1 MAKVLR
7 CREVGVDC
15 DFEAKGNSVE
25 EIMQQAER
33 HAKEAHGMDSIPPD
47 LVEKVQKAIHDE

>member
-33 HAKEAHGMDSIPPD
+33 HAKEAHGMDSIPPE